1 MVLFL
6 TSFCDDSKPNGIG
19 ILSPDFG
26 TGVVTDEDR
35 VNWFEDIETI
45 VAAPLSFKARLA
57 IGEDAYTALRVK
69 NTVAQV
75 WDVAGVA
82 TTAAVVAKS
91 SVVASTFFAPTG
103 FLAALGIGTAVTPV
117 GWVIAAGVVT
127 GGAWYG
133 ITRHLKSAA
142 TSRVTVVPN
151 FINTPLDVLALGLF
165 DLLVPLAMKVAEVDG
180 RIDEPRRQLIRDYFV
195 REWGYDPRFVVAGTN
210 YIESTLNE
218 LSIEQLAQTLAE
230 FANEN
235 RDCNFKLM
243 AREILGFLRNIVEVD
258 GRLNRQDEQAIEKI
272 EAIFDSANRFSVR
285 KKLRAGLSSVRH
297 KAGRILS
304 RRKPARDKH
313 ES

>member
-1 MVLFL
+1 MNKKDQV
-6 TSFCDDSKPNGIG
+6 D
-19 ILSPDFG
+19 
-26 TGVVTDEDR
+26 
-35 VNWFEDIETI
+35 WFEGIETI
-45 VAAPLSFKARLA
+45 VSTPLNFKAKLA
-57 IGEDAYTALRVK
+57 IGEDAYTALRVR
-69 NTVAQV
+69 NAAVQV

-91 SVVASTFFAPTG
+91 SAVASTFFAPTG

-142 TSRVTVVPN
+142 ASRVTVVPN

-165 DLLVPLAMKVAEVDG
+165 DLLVPLAMKVAEADG
-180 RIDEPRRQLIRDYFV
+180 HIDESRRRLIRDYFV
-195 REWGYDPRFVVAGTN
+195 KEWGYDPKFVVAGTN
-210 YIESTLNE
+210 YIESTLDE
-218 LSIEQLAQTLAE
+218 LSIEQLARTLAE
-230 FANEN
+230 FSAEN

-258 GRLNRQDEQAIEKI
+258 GRLNRRDEQAIGKI
-272 EAIFDSANRFSVR
+272 EAIFDSANRFSIR
-285 KKLRAGLSSVRH
+285 KKLRAGLSSIRH
-297 KAGRILS
+297 KAGKLLS